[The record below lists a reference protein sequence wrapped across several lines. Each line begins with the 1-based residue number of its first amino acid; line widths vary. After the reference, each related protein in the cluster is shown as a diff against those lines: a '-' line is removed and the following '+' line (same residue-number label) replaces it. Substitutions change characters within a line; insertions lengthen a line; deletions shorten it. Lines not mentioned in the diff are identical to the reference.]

1 MSEPLT
7 WNALPAAAAWLSERC
22 GRTLDAS
29 AVIDAV
35 IRRSERAART
45 IIKAPVPP
53 DCRVARIAFV
63 GHMPDTEQ
71 VKFEHQLLEQQ
82 HGPLGTGMLYV
93 RNEFPRVHCLCAAE
107 LTDLLLHGAIDVSLV
122 RAPNDSNGNTIGA
135 WLMPWGTKRTVSL
148 DACGINRADLVALGD
163 ELAAGTP
170 PEPAAPAPAA
180 TDFAMLATREQLIAA
195 FGPFTGMDADWF
207 RNLKDTPALL
217 AARRITGQGGRGHL
231 AEPYFCPFAVMQWLV
246 DGKRK
251 KGRALSERKG
261 WELLERHF
269 PKVYASRSIG
279 DPREA

>member
-7 WNALPAAAAWLSERC
+7 WNTLPGAAAWLSERC
-22 GRTLDAS
+22 GRTLDARS
-29 AVIDAV
+29 VIDAV
-35 IRRSERAART
+35 IQRSERGAT
-45 IIKAPVPP
+45 IIKAPVPT
-53 DCRVARIAFV
+53 DCSVARIAFS
-63 GHMPDTEQ
+63 GKMPDAEQ
-71 VKFEHQLLEQQ
+71 VQFEHQRLEQQ

-93 RNEFPRVHCLCAAE
+93 RNEHPRVHCLCASE
-107 LTDLLLHGAIDVSLV
+107 LTDLLLHGAIHVSLV
-122 RAPNDSNGNTIGA
+122 RAPNDSKGDTIGA

-170 PEPAAPAPAA
+170 PQAAAPERI
-180 TDFAMLATREQLIAA
+180 DFAMLATREQLIAA
-195 FGPFTGMDADWF
+195 FGPFTGMNADWF
-207 RNLKDTPALL
+207 NNIRDKPALR

-246 DGKRK
+246 DSKRK
-251 KGRALSERKG
+251 TGRSLSERKG

-269 PKVYASRSIG
+269 PMVYASLSIG